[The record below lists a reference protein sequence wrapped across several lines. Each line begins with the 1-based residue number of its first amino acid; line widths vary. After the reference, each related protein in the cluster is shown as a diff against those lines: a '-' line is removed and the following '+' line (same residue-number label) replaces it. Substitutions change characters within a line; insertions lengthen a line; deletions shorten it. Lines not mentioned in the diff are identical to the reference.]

1 MNASAP
7 RTSTSHR
14 LITTRPFL
22 KHIHSYNSPSTD
34 ESPFHSIA
42 LLNLEKDNPLPG
54 VAIECLC
61 QPIVS

>member
-7 RTSTSHR
+7 RTSTNHR

-22 KHIHSYNSPSTD
+22 KHIHSYNSPLTD

-42 LLNLEKDNPLPG
+42 LLNLEKDNPRSLEQRLNARIGP
-54 VAIECLC
+54 
-61 QPIVS
+61 